1 MTSANDLRLALA
13 RCHPLPDAAPKI
25 REASAAHVRRWVSD
39 LGAALLQKLLYG
51 DLEAHGLRLQTERG
65 LKSELHLRHRAPLI
79 DIGTIDLVRSGALRL
94 VHAEIEALTA
104 GGVVFVGGAAE
115 PFDVIV
121 LATGY
126 DLAQAPHAAFL
137 PAALIEGSLGA
148 HGLLESGVSA
158 AAPTLFFAG
167 LSDHSGRLAEIY
179 HESAAI
185 VDALARLVVPFD
197 RTRRRGELP
206 PAVSRQAV
214 AALPPACVVEPAS
227 KPA

>member
-1 MTSANDLRLALA
+1 M
-13 RCHPLPDAAPKI
+13 
-25 REASAAHVRRWVSD
+25 
-39 LGAALLQKLLYG
+39 
-51 DLEAHGLRLQTERG
+51 
-65 LKSELHLRHRAPLI
+65 
-79 DIGTIDLVRSGALRL
+79 RSGALRL

-104 GGVVFVGGAAE
+104 GGVVFAGGAAE

-126 DLAQAPHAAFL
+126 DLARAPHAAFL
-137 PAALIEGSLGA
+137 PAALIEGSLGE
-148 HGLLESGVSA
+148 HGFLESGVSA

-185 VDALARLVVPFD
+185 VDALARHVEPFD
-197 RTRRRGELP
+197 RTRRRSELP
-206 PAVSRQAV
+206 PAVARQAV